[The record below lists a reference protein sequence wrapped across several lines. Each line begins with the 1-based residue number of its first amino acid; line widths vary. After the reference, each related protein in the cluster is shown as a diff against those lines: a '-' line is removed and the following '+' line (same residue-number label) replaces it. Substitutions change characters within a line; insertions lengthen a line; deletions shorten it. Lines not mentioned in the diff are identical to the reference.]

1 MKLATA
7 PVNWNSPDVPEYRTY
22 TPYPQLLEEM
32 VAAGYSATEWS
43 SIMPKEPAVLA
54 EDLRA
59 RGLRML
65 GGFVGLELRNPAK
78 REQEVKKGAEIG
90 KYFQSLG
97 ASYLIA
103 ADSGDPRRVKEAGRV
118 NPAGGL
124 TDAQWESL
132 GAGLNE
138 LGALLKPA
146 GVRLVFH
153 NHVGTYVETE
163 AETCRLLDATDAA
176 LVGWC
181 LDCGH
186 LTYGGG
192 DTLRMLQ
199 KYGNRVGYVHIK
211 DVDGKLLRRSR
222 EEGWSFHEAL
232 KRFIFPQLGEG
243 VVNIPAVIRAL
254 KDHRYDGWLVVEQDT
269 TPLNPTTIANENR
282 LYLEAL
288 LKSETQSG
296 ENG

>member
-7 PVNWNSPDVPEYRTY
+7 PVNWNSPDVPEYRAY

-54 EDLRA
+54 EDLRT
-59 RGLRML
+59 RGLQML
-65 GGFVGLELRNPAK
+65 GGFVGLELRDPAK
-78 REQEVKKGAEIG
+78 REQEMKKGVEIG
-90 KYFQSLG
+90 TYFQSLG
-97 ASYLIA
+97 ATYLIA
-103 ADSGDPRRVKEAGRV
+103 ADSGDPRRVQEAGRV

-132 GAGLNE
+132 GSGLNE
-138 LGALLKPA
+138 LGALLKSA
-146 GVRLVFH
+146 GVQLVFH

-163 AETCRLLDATDAA
+163 AETRRLLDATDPT

-192 DTLRMLQ
+192 DTLRTLE
-199 KYGNRVGYVHIK
+199 KYGARVGYVHIK
-211 DVDGKLLRRSR
+211 DVDGGILRRSR

-232 KRFIFPQLGEG
+232 KRFIFPRLGEG
-243 VVNIPAVIRAL
+243 MVNIPAVIRAL
-254 KDHRYDGWLVVEQDT
+254 KDHRYDGWLVIEQDT
-269 TPLNPTTIANENR
+269 TPFNPTTVAGENR
-282 LYLEAL
+282 VYLEAL
-288 LKSETQSG
+288 LKSES
-296 ENG
+296 

>member
-1 MKLATA
+1 
-7 PVNWNSPDVPEYRTY
+7 
-22 TPYPQLLEEM
+22 

-78 REQEVKKGAEIG
+78 REQEVKKGVEIG

-103 ADSGDPRRVKEAGRV
+103 ADSGDPRRVQEAGRV
-118 NPAGGL
+118 NPDGGL

-132 GAGLNE
+132 GTGLNE
-138 LGALLKPA
+138 LAALLKPA

-163 AETCRLLDATDAA
+163 AETSRLLDATDAA

-199 KYGNRVGYVHIK
+199 KYGDRVGYVHIK
-211 DVDGKLLRRSR
+211 DVDGELLGRSR

-232 KRFIFPQLGEG
+232 KRFIFPRLGEG
-243 VVNIPAVIRAL
+243 MVNIPAVVRAL
-254 KDHRYDGWLVVEQDT
+254 KDHRYDGWLVIEQDT
-269 TPLNPTTIANENR
+269 TPLNPTTIAKENR
-282 LYLEAL
+282 EYLEAL
-288 LKSETQSG
+288 LTSG
-296 ENG
+296 IRIQ

>member
-7 PVNWNSPDVPEYRTY
+7 PVNWNSPDVPEYRAY

-32 VAAGYSATEWS
+32 AAAGYSATEWS
-43 SIMPKEPAVLA
+43 SIMPQEPAVLA

-59 RGLRML
+59 RGLLML
-65 GGFVGLELRNPAK
+65 GGFVGLELRNPTK
-78 REQEVKKGAEIG
+78 REQEVQKGVEIG

-97 ASYLIA
+97 ATYLIA
-103 ADSGDPRRVKEAGRV
+103 ADSGDPRRVQEAGRV
-118 NPAGGL
+118 NAANGL
-124 TDAQWESL
+124 TDVEWDSL

-138 LGALLKPA
+138 LGALLSPT
-146 GVRLVFH
+146 GIRVVFH

-163 AETCRLLDATDAA
+163 DETCRLLDTTDAA
-176 LVGWC
+176 LVSWC

-192 DTLRMLQ
+192 DTLRMLT
-199 KYGNRVGYVHIK
+199 KYGDRVGYVHIK
-211 DVDGKLLRRSR
+211 DVDGQILRRSR

-232 KRFIFPQLGEG
+232 KHFIFPRLGEG
-243 VVNIPAVIRAL
+243 MVNIPAVITAL
-254 KDHRYDGWLVVEQDT
+254 KDHRYDGWLVIEQDT
-269 TPLNPTTIANENR
+269 TPLNPTTIARDNR

-288 LKSETQSG
+288 LKPQTQFVK
-296 ENG
+296 NA